1 MGESFF
7 TPWRLFLTSFDHLQ
21 RFIQPVEVGL
31 LKFNG
36 KSSDQIGVGVLLT
49 FSSIGVWAFVVAPKC
64 SLHWEG
70 ERVLA
75 IGKQAHLMLGDT
87 AAQVTSQS
95 VRRRAGAKEEFE
107 QHLIT

>member
-7 TPWRLFLTSFDHLQ
+7 TLWRLFLTSFDHLQ

-36 KSSDQIGVGVLLT
+36 KSSDQIEVGVLLT

-70 ERVLA
+70 ERILA

-87 AAQVTSQS
+87 GAQVPSQIG
-95 VRRRAGAKEEFE
+95 RRGEGYDN
-107 QHLIT
+107 I